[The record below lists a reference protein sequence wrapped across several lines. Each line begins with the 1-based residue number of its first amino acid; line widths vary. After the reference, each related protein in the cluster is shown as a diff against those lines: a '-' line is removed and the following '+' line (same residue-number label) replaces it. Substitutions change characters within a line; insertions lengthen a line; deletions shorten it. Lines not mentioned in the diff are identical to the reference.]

1 MYKLKYLKIY
11 LLVNLQDIEKAIGM
25 MNSTNKLLSR
35 DGKMNSDESNKE
47 FQTAKEMK
55 FSAEDVFQ

>member
-1 MYKLKYLKIY
+1 MS
-11 LLVNLQDIEKAIGM
+11 IGKSSRYGKGDW
-25 MNSTNKLLSR
+25 NDDLDEWKLLSR

-55 FSAEDVFQ
+55 FSVEDVFQ